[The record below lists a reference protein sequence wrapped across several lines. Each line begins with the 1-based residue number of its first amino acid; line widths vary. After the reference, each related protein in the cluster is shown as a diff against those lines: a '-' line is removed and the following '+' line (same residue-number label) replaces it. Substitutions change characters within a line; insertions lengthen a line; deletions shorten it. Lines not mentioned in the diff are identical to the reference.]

1 MTRHSPLP
9 PTATRACGVVRGG
22 RAEASGVAGW
32 ILGIALL
39 SLAGLPARAEAQTGF
54 FGRYGEGS
62 TSRPLRAGLPEKPG
76 GFTFCRLWYEQVRYE
91 SGGLGWSTDY
101 PRADRNLTQRTEEL
115 TGTPISRWADDEPG
129 IAALRA
135 DDPDLFRC
143 PFLFASDAGTAGFND
158 LEVSALRDY
167 LLKGGFFWVDDF
179 WGNRAMA
186 HFAQEMRRVLPE
198 YTVVDLPMD
207 HPLYSIVYQID
218 EIPQITA
225 WQFWAPGASTSERG
239 AESADPHIAAIL
251 DESGR
256 ILVLMSHNT
265 DIADGWER
273 EADSSD
279 YFDAFSPDAYAIGIN
294 VLVWIMTH

>member
-1 MTRHSPLP
+1 MIRHSTSAYPVP
-9 PTATRACGVVRGG
+9 VAAAAPTGRPRHARVGRSWVCLLVVLV
-22 RAEASGVAGW
+22 SVAAPG
-32 ILGIALL
+32 LL
-39 SLAGLPARAEAQTGF
+39 EAQVGF

-62 TSRPLRAGLPEKPG
+62 ASRPLRPGLPEEPG
-76 GFTFCRLWYEQVRYE
+76 GFTFCRLWYQQVRYE

-101 PRADRNLTQRTEEL
+101 PRADRNLTLRTEEL
-115 TGTPISRWADDEPG
+115 TGTHISRWADKEPG

-143 PFLFASDAGTAGFND
+143 AFLFASDAGTAGFNPV
-158 LEVSALRDY
+158 EVAALREY

-179 WGNRAMA
+179 WGNAAMS
-186 HFAQEMRRVLPE
+186 HFARQMAMVLPE
-198 YTVVDLPMD
+198 YSIVDLPMD

-218 EIPQITA
+218 RIPQITA

-239 AESADPHIAAIL
+239 AESAEPRIAAIQD
-251 DESGR
+251 DEGR

-273 EADSSD
+273 EADSSS